1 MNLGGISMIT
11 DEEKKILV
19 EASENNRNL
28 LQYDDKCDKYDY
40 IAAVAC
46 GAMGGIVDIFFV
58 DMPGEGSLGKWTDQ
72 QVDKAVM
79 IFARKMGWT
88 GKANN
93 VNDAI
98 RYLEHNFKVNYD
110 QRRTVD
116 VDGAFEISAKMHHMM
131 SLGHSPD
138 IVGLFFSIL
147 NQFTMTSSFISD
159 GHLITVKSDTFELK
173 GGNFIMKIM
182 CGIANWFGH
191 LMSDVAGSSGN
202 HNRGMGITMPF
213 YEFFGLCNFGKF
225 KVGEERK
232 TLAEIAKMAFTYQ
245 QDKSSP
251 VMSYD
256 FRFGMTQ
263 TIPIVVTEFTI
274 RLAWALRRHFQYHR
288 PLNECFPSAKNT
300 DLRVMLLIGNGTL
313 CVMDGI
319 DAGIRSGGNFLLFF
333 MRMNLCAWV
342 RFSVLV
348 LKEICIRV
356 GLTNTLQR
364 QLNAYQRINELL
376 LQYLE
381 QLKQIDLM
389 LYKKEVNEFEKVVTV
404 FAQVNSEKE
413 LNKLL
418 LEKFDEIGIKKPWSG
433 DFDEHMSNKQGKLV
447 FE

>member
-1 MNLGGISMIT
+1 MT
-11 DEEKKILV
+11 DDKKGSLIK
-19 EASENNRNL
+19 ASEANRNL

-46 GAMGGIVDIFFV
+46 GAIGGIIDIFGV
-58 DMPGEGSLGKWTDQ
+58 GMPKEGILGKWTDQ
-72 QVDKAVM
+72 QVDKAV
-79 IFARKMGWT
+79 ITFAK
-88 GKANN
+88 KIPSSKEKNISN
-93 VNDAI
+93 VQEAI
-98 RYLEHNFKVNYD
+98 KFLEDEFKVNYD
-110 QRRTVD
+110 QSITVD
-116 VDGAFEISAKMHHMM
+116 ELIISPKMHHMM

-147 NQFTMTSSFISD
+147 NQFTMTSSFIAD
-159 GHLITVKSDTFELK
+159 GQLITIESDTFELK

-191 LMSDVAGSSGN
+191 LMSDIAGSSGN

-213 YEFFGLCNFGKF
+213 YEFFGFCNFGKF

-232 TLAEIAKMAFTYQ
+232 TLAEIAQMAFTYQ
-245 QDKSSP
+245 EDKNSP

-263 TIPIVVTEFTI
+263 AIPIVVTELTI
-274 RLAWALRRHFQYHR
+274 RLIWALRRHFQYHKSFK
-288 PLNECFPSAKNT
+288 ECILSSRNA
-300 DLRVMLLIGNGTL
+300 DLRVMILIGNGTL

-319 DAGIRSGGNFLLFF
+319 DAGVKSGGNFLMFF

-342 RFSVLV
+342 RFAVLV
-348 LKEICIRV
+348 LKEVCIRV
-356 GLTNTLQR
+356 NLTNDLQR
-364 QLNAYQRINELL
+364 QLDAYQRINELL
-376 LQYLE
+376 TQYLE

-389 LYKKEVNEFEKVVTV
+389 LYKEEVEKFERAVKIFT
-404 FAQVNSEKE
+404 QVNSEEE

-418 LEKFDEIGIKKPWSG
+418 LEKFEELGIKKPWNG
-433 DFDEHMSNKQGKLV
+433 DFDTHMSNKQGKLV

>member
-1 MNLGGISMIT
+1 MT
-11 DEEKKILV
+11 DDKKGSLIK
-19 EASENNRNL
+19 ASEANRNL

-46 GAMGGIVDIFFV
+46 GAIGGIIDIFGV
-58 DMPGEGSLGKWTDQ
+58 GMPKEGILGKWTDQ
-72 QVDKAVM
+72 QVDKAV
-79 IFARKMGWT
+79 ITFAK
-88 GKANN
+88 KIPSSKEKNISN
-93 VNDAI
+93 VQEAI
-98 RYLEHNFKVNYD
+98 KFLEDEFKVNYD
-110 QRRTVD
+110 QSITVD
-116 VDGAFEISAKMHHMM
+116 ELIISPKMHHMM

-147 NQFTMTSSFISD
+147 NQFTMTSSFIAD
-159 GHLITVKSDTFELK
+159 GQLITIESDTFELK

-191 LMSDVAGSSGN
+191 LMSDIAGSSGN

-213 YEFFGLCNFGKF
+213 YEFFGFCNFGKF

-232 TLAEIAKMAFTYQ
+232 TLAEIAQMAFTYQ
-245 QDKSSP
+245 EDKNSP

-263 TIPIVVTEFTI
+263 AIPIVVTELTI
-274 RLAWALRRHFQYHR
+274 RLIWALRRHFQYHKSFK
-288 PLNECFPSAKNT
+288 ECIPSSRNA
-300 DLRVMLLIGNGTL
+300 DLRVMILIGNGTL

-319 DAGIRSGGNFLLFF
+319 DAGVKSGGNFLMFF

-342 RFSVLV
+342 RFAVLV
-348 LKEICIRV
+348 LKEVCIRV
-356 GLTNTLQR
+356 NLTNDLQR
-364 QLNAYQRINELL
+364 QLDAYQRINELL
-376 LQYLE
+376 TQYLE

-389 LYKKEVNEFEKVVTV
+389 LYKEEVEKFERAVRIFT
-404 FAQVNSEKE
+404 QVNSEEE

-418 LEKFDEIGIKKPWSG
+418 LEKFEELGIKKPWNG
-433 DFDEHMSNKQGKLV
+433 DFDTHMSNKQGKLV

>member
-1 MNLGGISMIT
+1 MIT

-19 EASENNRNL
+19 EASESNRNL

-40 IAAVAC
+40 IVAVAC
-46 GAMGGIVDIFFV
+46 GAMGGIVDIFGV
-58 DMPGEGSLGKWTDQ
+58 DMPGKGALGKWTDQ
-72 QVDKAVM
+72 QVDKTVM
-79 IFARKMGWT
+79 IFARKMGWSGT
-88 GKANN
+88 ENN
-93 VNDAI
+93 VKSAI
-98 RYLEHNFKVNYD
+98 GFLERNFKVNYD

-116 VDGAFEISAKMHHMM
+116 VDGAFDISAKMHHMM

-159 GHLITVKSDTFELK
+159 GHLFTVKSDTFELE

-182 CGIANWFGH
+182 CGITNWFGH

-213 YEFFGLCNFGKF
+213 YELFGFCNFGKF
-225 KVGEERK
+225 KVGEEKK
-232 TLAEIAKMAFTYQ
+232 TLAEIAKLAFTYQ
-245 QDKSSP
+245 QDKFSP

-263 TIPIVVTEFTI
+263 TIPIVVTELTI
-274 RLAWALRRHFQYHR
+274 RLIWALRRYFQYHR
-288 PLNECFPSAKNT
+288 PLKECIPSSKNA

-319 DAGIRSGGNFLLFF
+319 AAGIKSGGDFLMFF

-342 RFSVLV
+342 RFTILV
-348 LKEICIRV
+348 LKEICIRIK
-356 GLTNTLQR
+356 LADEIQR

-376 LQYLE
+376 VEYLE
-381 QLKQIDLM
+381 LLRQIDLTQ
-389 LYKKEVNEFEKVVTV
+389 YKTEVSRFEKMVKIFT
-404 FAQVNSEKE
+404 QVNSEEE
-413 LNKLL
+413 LNRSL
-418 LEKFDEIGIKKPWSG
+418 LEKFEELGIKKPWNG
-433 DFDEHMSNKQGKLV
+433 DFDEHMSNKQGKLM

>member
-1 MNLGGISMIT
+1 MLNDEKSNLI
-11 DEEKKILV
+11 D
-19 EASENNRNL
+19 ASEANRNL

-40 IAAVAC
+40 MAAVAC
-46 GAMGGIVDIFFV
+46 GAIGGVMDIFLV
-58 DMPGEGSLGKWTDQ
+58 GMPGEGILGKWTDQ
-72 QVDKAVM
+72 QVDKTVM
-79 IFARKMGWT
+79 AFAKKMKWNPKDGNE
-88 GKANN
+88 NN
-93 VNDAI
+93 VKSAI
-98 RYLEHNFKVNYD
+98 GFLERNFKVNYD

-116 VDGAFEISAKMHHMM
+116 VDGAFEISPKMHHMM

-147 NQFTMTSSFISD
+147 NQFTMTSSFIAD
-159 GHLITVKSDTFELK
+159 GQLITIESDTFELK

-191 LMSDVAGSSGN
+191 LMSDIAGSSGN

-213 YEFFGLCNFGKF
+213 YEFFGFCNFGKF

-232 TLAEIAKMAFTYQ
+232 TLAEIAQMAFTYQ
-245 QDKSSP
+245 EDKNSP

-263 TIPIVVTEFTI
+263 AIPIVVTELTI
-274 RLAWALRRHFQYHR
+274 RLIWALRRHFQYHKSFK
-288 PLNECFPSAKNT
+288 ECIPSSRNA
-300 DLRVMLLIGNGTL
+300 DLRVMILIGNGTL

-319 DAGIRSGGNFLLFF
+319 DAGVKSGGNFLMFF

-342 RFSVLV
+342 RFAVLV
-348 LKEICIRV
+348 LKEVCIRV
-356 GLTNTLQR
+356 NLTNDLQR
-364 QLNAYQRINELL
+364 QLDAYQRINELL
-376 LQYLE
+376 TQYLE

-389 LYKKEVNEFEKVVTV
+389 LYKEEVEKFERAVRIFT
-404 FAQVNSEKE
+404 QVNSEEE

-418 LEKFDEIGIKKPWSG
+418 LEKFEELGIKKPWNG
-433 DFDEHMSNKQGKLV
+433 DFDTHMSNKQGKLV

>member
-1 MNLGGISMIT
+1 MT
-11 DEEKKILV
+11 DDKKGSLIK
-19 EASENNRNL
+19 ASEANRNL

-46 GAMGGIVDIFFV
+46 GAIGGIIDIFGV
-58 DMPGEGSLGKWTDQ
+58 GMPKEGILGKWTDQ
-72 QVDKAVM
+72 QVDKAV
-79 IFARKMGWT
+79 ITFAK
-88 GKANN
+88 KIPSSKEKNISN
-93 VNDAI
+93 VQEAI
-98 RYLEHNFKVNYD
+98 KFLEDEFKVNYD
-110 QRRTVD
+110 QSITVD
-116 VDGAFEISAKMHHMM
+116 ELIISPKMHHMM

-147 NQFTMTSSFISD
+147 NQFTMTSSFIAD
-159 GHLITVKSDTFELK
+159 GQLITIESDTFELK

-191 LMSDVAGSSGN
+191 LMSDIAGSSGN

-213 YEFFGLCNFGKF
+213 YEFFGFCNFGKF

-232 TLAEIAKMAFTYQ
+232 TLAEIAQMAFTYQ
-245 QDKSSP
+245 EDKNSP

-263 TIPIVVTEFTI
+263 AIPIVVTELTI
-274 RLAWALRRHFQYHR
+274 RLIWALRRHFQYHKSFK
-288 PLNECFPSAKNT
+288 ECIPSSRNA
-300 DLRVMLLIGNGTL
+300 DLRVMILIGNGTL

-319 DAGIRSGGNFLLFF
+319 DAGVKSGGNFLMFF

-342 RFSVLV
+342 RFAVLV
-348 LKEICIRV
+348 LKEVCIRV
-356 GLTNTLQR
+356 NLTNDLQR
-364 QLNAYQRINELL
+364 QLDAYQRINELL
-376 LQYLE
+376 TQYLE

-389 LYKKEVNEFEKVVTV
+389 LYKEEVEKFERAVRIFT
-404 FAQVNSEKE
+404 QVNSEEE

-418 LEKFDEIGIKKPWSG
+418 LEKFEELGIKKPWTG
-433 DFDEHMSNKQGKLV
+433 DFDTHMSNKQGKLV

>member
-1 MNLGGISMIT
+1 MT
-11 DEEKKILV
+11 DDKKGSLIK
-19 EASENNRNL
+19 ASEANRNL

-46 GAMGGIVDIFFV
+46 GAIGGIIDIFGV
-58 DMPGEGSLGKWTDQ
+58 GMPKEGILGKWTDQ
-72 QVDKAVM
+72 QVDKAV
-79 IFARKMGWT
+79 ITFAK
-88 GKANN
+88 KIPSSKEKNISN
-93 VNDAI
+93 VQEAI
-98 RYLEHNFKVNYD
+98 KFLEDEFKVNYD
-110 QRRTVD
+110 QSITVD
-116 VDGAFEISAKMHHMM
+116 ELIISPKMHHMM

-147 NQFTMTSSFISD
+147 NQFTMTSSFIAD
-159 GHLITVKSDTFELK
+159 GQLITIESDTFELK

-191 LMSDVAGSSGN
+191 LMSDIAGSSGN

-213 YEFFGLCNFGKF
+213 YEFFRFCNFGKF

-232 TLAEIAKMAFTYQ
+232 TLAEIAQMAFTYQ
-245 QDKSSP
+245 EDKNSP

-263 TIPIVVTEFTI
+263 AIPIVVTELTI
-274 RLAWALRRHFQYHR
+274 RLIWALRRHFQYHKSFK
-288 PLNECFPSAKNT
+288 ECIPSSRNA
-300 DLRVMLLIGNGTL
+300 DLRVMILIGNGTL

-319 DAGIRSGGNFLLFF
+319 DAGVKSGGNFLMFF

-342 RFSVLV
+342 RFAVLV
-348 LKEICIRV
+348 LKEVCIRV
-356 GLTNTLQR
+356 NLTNDLQR
-364 QLNAYQRINELL
+364 QLDAYQRINELL
-376 LQYLE
+376 TQYLE

-389 LYKKEVNEFEKVVTV
+389 LYKEEVEKFERAVRIFT
-404 FAQVNSEKE
+404 QVNSEEE

-418 LEKFDEIGIKKPWSG
+418 LEKFEELGIKKPWNG
-433 DFDEHMSNKQGKLV
+433 DFDTHMSNKQGKLV

>member
-1 MNLGGISMIT
+1 MT
-11 DEEKKILV
+11 DDKKGSLIK
-19 EASENNRNL
+19 ASEANRNL

-46 GAMGGIVDIFFV
+46 GAIGGIIDIFGV
-58 DMPGEGSLGKWTDQ
+58 GMPKEGILGKWTDQ
-72 QVDKAVM
+72 QVDKAV
-79 IFARKMGWT
+79 ITFAK
-88 GKANN
+88 KIPSSKEKNISN
-93 VNDAI
+93 VQEAI
-98 RYLEHNFKVNYD
+98 KFLEDEFKVNYD
-110 QRRTVD
+110 QSITVD
-116 VDGAFEISAKMHHMM
+116 ELIISPKMHHMM

-147 NQFTMTSSFISD
+147 NQFTMTSSFIAD
-159 GHLITVKSDTFELK
+159 GQLITIESDTFELK

-191 LMSDVAGSSGN
+191 LMSDIAGSSGN

-213 YEFFGLCNFGKF
+213 YEFFGFCNFGKF

-232 TLAEIAKMAFTYQ
+232 TLAEIAQMAFTYQ
-245 QDKSSP
+245 EDKNSP

-263 TIPIVVTEFTI
+263 AIPIVVTELTI
-274 RLAWALRRHFQYHR
+274 RLIWALRRHFQYHKSFK
-288 PLNECFPSAKNT
+288 ECIPSSRNA
-300 DLRVMLLIGNGTL
+300 DLRVMILIGNGTL

-319 DAGIRSGGNFLLFF
+319 DAGVKSGGNFLMFF

-342 RFSVLV
+342 RFAVLV
-348 LKEICIRV
+348 LKEVCIRV
-356 GLTNTLQR
+356 NLTNDLQR
-364 QLNAYQRINELL
+364 QLDAYQRINELL
-376 LQYLE
+376 TQYLE

-389 LYKKEVNEFEKVVTV
+389 LYKEEVEKFERAVRIFT
-404 FAQVNSEKE
+404 QVNSEEE

-418 LEKFDEIGIKKPWSG
+418 LEKIEELGIKKPWNG
-433 DFDEHMSNKQGKLV
+433 DFDTHMSNKQGKLV

>member
-1 MNLGGISMIT
+1 MT
-11 DEEKKILV
+11 DDKKGSLIK
-19 EASENNRNL
+19 ASEANRNL

-46 GAMGGIVDIFFV
+46 GAIGGIIDIFGV
-58 DMPGEGSLGKWTDQ
+58 GMPKEGILGKWTDQ
-72 QVDKAVM
+72 QVDKAV
-79 IFARKMGWT
+79 ITFAK
-88 GKANN
+88 KIPSSKEKNISN
-93 VNDAI
+93 VQEAI
-98 RYLEHNFKVNYD
+98 KFLEDEFKVNYD
-110 QRRTVD
+110 QSITVD
-116 VDGAFEISAKMHHMM
+116 ELIISPKMHHMM

-147 NQFTMTSSFISD
+147 NQFTMTSSFIAD
-159 GHLITVKSDTFELK
+159 GQLITIESDTFELK

-191 LMSDVAGSSGN
+191 LMSDIAGSSGN

-213 YEFFGLCNFGKF
+213 YEFFGFCNFGKF

-232 TLAEIAKMAFTYQ
+232 TLAEIAQMAFTYQ
-245 QDKSSP
+245 EDKNSP

-263 TIPIVVTEFTI
+263 AISIVVTELTI
-274 RLAWALRRHFQYHR
+274 RLIWALRRHFQYHKSFK
-288 PLNECFPSAKNT
+288 ECIPSSRNA
-300 DLRVMLLIGNGTL
+300 DLRVMILIGNGTL

-319 DAGIRSGGNFLLFF
+319 DAGVKSGGNFLMFF

-342 RFSVLV
+342 RFAVLV
-348 LKEICIRV
+348 LKEVCIRV
-356 GLTNTLQR
+356 NLTNDLQR
-364 QLNAYQRINELL
+364 QLDAYQRINELL
-376 LQYLE
+376 TQYLE

-389 LYKKEVNEFEKVVTV
+389 LYKEEVEKFERAVRIFT
-404 FAQVNSEKE
+404 QVNSEEE

-418 LEKFDEIGIKKPWSG
+418 LEKFEELGIKKPWNG
-433 DFDEHMSNKQGKLV
+433 DFDTHMSNKQGKLV

>member
-1 MNLGGISMIT
+1 MT
-11 DEEKKILV
+11 DDKKGSLIK
-19 EASENNRNL
+19 ASEANRNL

-46 GAMGGIVDIFFV
+46 GAIGGIIDIFGV
-58 DMPGEGSLGKWTDQ
+58 GMPKEGILGKWTDQ
-72 QVDKAVM
+72 QVDKAV
-79 IFARKMGWT
+79 ITFAK
-88 GKANN
+88 KIPSSKEKNISN
-93 VNDAI
+93 VQEAI
-98 RYLEHNFKVNYD
+98 KFLEDEFKVNYD
-110 QRRTVD
+110 QSITVD
-116 VDGAFEISAKMHHMM
+116 ELIISPKMHHMM

-147 NQFTMTSSFISD
+147 NQFTMTSSFIAD
-159 GHLITVKSDTFELK
+159 GQLITIESDTFELK

-191 LMSDVAGSSGN
+191 LMSDIAGSSGN

-213 YEFFGLCNFGKF
+213 YEFFGFCNFGKF

-232 TLAEIAKMAFTYQ
+232 TLAEIAQMAFTYQ
-245 QDKSSP
+245 EDKNSP

-263 TIPIVVTEFTI
+263 AIPIVVTELTI
-274 RLAWALRRHFQYHR
+274 RLIWALRRHFQYHKSFK
-288 PLNECFPSAKNT
+288 ECIPSSRNA
-300 DLRVMLLIGNGTL
+300 DLRVMILIGNGTL

-319 DAGIRSGGNFLLFF
+319 DAGVKSGGNFLMFF

-342 RFSVLV
+342 RFAVLV
-348 LKEICIRV
+348 LKEVCIRV
-356 GLTNTLQR
+356 NLTNDLQR
-364 QLNAYQRINELL
+364 QLDAYQRINELL
-376 LQYLE
+376 TQYLE

-389 LYKKEVNEFEKVVTV
+389 LYKEEVEKFERAVKIFT
-404 FAQVNSEKE
+404 QVNSEEE

-418 LEKFDEIGIKKPWSG
+418 LEKFEELGIKKPWNG
-433 DFDEHMSNKQGKLV
+433 DFDTHMSNKQGKLV

>member
-1 MNLGGISMIT
+1 MIT

-19 EASENNRNL
+19 EASESNRNL

-46 GAMGGIVDIFFV
+46 GAMGGIVDIFLV
-58 DMPGEGSLGKWTDQ
+58 DMPGHGTLGKWTDQ
-72 QVDKAVM
+72 QIDNTVM
-79 IFARKMGWT
+79 VFARRMGWT
-88 GKANN
+88 GKKNN

-98 RYLEHNFKVNYD
+98 RYLEDSFKVNYD
-110 QRRTVD
+110 QRLTTD
-116 VDGAFEISAKMHHMM
+116 VNNAFEIYPKMHHMM

-159 GHLITVKSDTFELK
+159 GHLFTVKSDTFELK

-191 LMSDVAGSSGN
+191 LMSDVAGSSGR
-202 HNRGMGITMPF
+202 HTRGMGITMPF
-213 YEFFGLCNFGKF
+213 YEFFGFCNFGKF

-232 TLAEIAKMAFTYQ
+232 TLAEIAKLAFTYQ
-245 QDKSSP
+245 QDKFSP

-263 TIPIVVTEFTI
+263 TIPIVVTELTI
-274 RLAWALRRHFQYHR
+274 RLIWALRRYFQYHR
-288 PLNECFPSAKNT
+288 PLKECIPSSKNA

-319 DAGIRSGGNFLLFF
+319 AAGIKSGGDFLMFF

-342 RFSVLV
+342 RFTILV
-348 LKEICIRV
+348 LKEICIRIK
-356 GLTNTLQR
+356 LADEIQR

-376 LQYLE
+376 VEYLE
-381 QLKQIDLM
+381 LLRQIDLTQ
-389 LYKKEVNEFEKVVTV
+389 YKTEVSRFEKMVKIFT
-404 FAQVNSEKE
+404 QVNSEEE
-413 LNKLL
+413 LNRSL
-418 LEKFDEIGIKKPWSG
+418 LEKFEELGIKKPWNG
-433 DFDEHMSNKQGKLV
+433 DFDEHMSNKQGKLM